1 MSYQRIATPKIYVDM
16 IQPLL
21 ENGTI
26 TGTDQIT
33 GHWNGSGASATDVIQ
48 LFDNKPSNTVTIG
61 GNGGSTAQYIT
72 IDTNITTDD
81 GLLGEK
87 CVCCHFR
94 S

>member
-33 GHWNGSGASATDVIQ
+33 
-48 LFDNKPSNTVTIG
+48 
-61 GNGGSTAQYIT
+61 
-72 IDTNITTDD
+72 
-81 GLLGEK
+81 E
-87 CVCCHFR
+87 
-94 S
+94 